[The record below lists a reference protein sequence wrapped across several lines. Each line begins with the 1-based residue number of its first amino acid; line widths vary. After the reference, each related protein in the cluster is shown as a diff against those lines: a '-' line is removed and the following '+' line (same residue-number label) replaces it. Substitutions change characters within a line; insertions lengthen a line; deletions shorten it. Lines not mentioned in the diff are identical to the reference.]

1 MELIDARGC
10 LTPAGVRAVATAP
23 AGQAPAHLA
32 AHVGTCAGCQRR
44 VLGLDERAAAGSPR
58 RPSPARTAF
67 VLAALL
73 LMGLLLLWSARL
85 LLV

>member
-10 LTPAGVRAVATAP
+10 LTPAGVRALATAP

-44 VLGLDERAAAGSPR
+44 VLGLDQRAPASAR

-73 LMGLLLLWSARL
+73 LMGLLLLWSVRL

>member
-44 VLGLDERAAAGSPR
+44 VLGLGERASGARR